1 MGSETSKT
9 TGEAIK
15 TQTLNK
21 QQLKTNTTP
30 KSVTINFPKMQNP
43 PTEMWKMYVTLP
55 PEKENLWLIVF
66 LYYSFV

>member
-9 TGEAIK
+9 TEEAIK

-21 QQLKTNTTP
+21 QQLKTNTTL

-43 PTEMWKMYVTLP
+43 PTEM
-55 PEKENLWLIVF
+55 
-66 LYYSFV
+66 